1 MDRVPRHKLGSGDAT
16 AASCY
21 RRCPARRVT
30 LRATPSITWFNV
42 SGTVYIM
49 TVYIQTVNKVA
60 VWSSGSTSASINAVG
75 PTMSQCYL

>member
-21 RRCPARRVT
+21 RDALLVGLRFGRLRRLHGLT
-30 LRATPSITWFNV
+30 FRGQF
-42 SGTVYIM
+42 M

-60 VWSSGSTSASINAVG
+60 VWRSGSTSVSINAVG